1 MNESTFQ
8 ILQIFASRTSLN
20 LSQLE
25 AILNR
30 DLLEIAAP
38 VAYLREQGYLKK
50 VSYSVETGMG
60 CSSDPISPTD
70 MLQLT
75 YEGRVAL
82 ENEIKERKRFK
93 YGEIRAWITAIIA
106 VLAFMKSFFF

>member
-50 VSYSVETGMG
+50 YHILWRQEWVV
-60 CSSDPISPTD
+60 
-70 MLQLT
+70 Q
-75 YEGRVAL
+75 
-82 ENEIKERKRFK
+82 
-93 YGEIRAWITAIIA
+93 AILFHLRIC
-106 VLAFMKSFFF
+106 FS

>member
-50 VSYSVETGMG
+50 SIIFCG
-60 CSSDPISPTD
+60 
-70 MLQLT
+70 
-75 YEGRVAL
+75 
-82 ENEIKERKRFK
+82 NRK
-93 YGEIRAWITAIIA
+93 
-106 VLAFMKSFFF
+106 

>member
-1 MNESTFQ
+1 
-8 ILQIFASRTSLN
+8 
-20 LSQLE
+20 
-25 AILNR
+25 
-30 DLLEIAAP
+30 
-38 VAYLREQGYLKK
+38 
-50 VSYSVETGMG
+50 MG

-106 VLAFMKSFFF
+106 VDDFTK